1 MLISEIL
8 QNVKICIA
16 FVFVAEKITESLK
29 DMAKKVDPIIIAPVP
44 SLRKAMGILPG
55 TSPPASPTK
64 VVDAETLSMETGNDD
79 GEQRQNST
87 VNGTEG
93 ITTTCSN
100 GRPNT
105 TTAEV
110 PAMLN
115 ESVPSE
121 PMVEEV
127 DVEGTSSQAEAEEEA
142 GEVGDVPDLESELR
156 EFLESEP
163 ALSNSPLQDDRTIEE
178 ILSES

>member
-1 MLISEIL
+1 
-8 QNVKICIA
+8 
-16 FVFVAEKITESLK
+16 
-29 DMAKKVDPIIIAPVP
+29 MAKKVDPVIIAPVP

-55 TSPPASPTK
+55 TSPPTSPPE
-64 VVDAETLSMETGNDD
+64 VVDAETSPVEMSHED
-79 GEQRQNST
+79 GEQRQDLALNTTDGITSSCN
-87 VNGTEG
+87 NGT
-93 ITTTCSN
+93 
-100 GRPNT
+100 PNT
-105 TTAEV
+105 ATADMSG
-110 PAMLN
+110 MLN

-121 PMVEEV
+121 PIVEEV

-142 GEVGDVPDLESELR
+142 GEVGEVPDLESELR

>member
-1 MLISEIL
+1 
-8 QNVKICIA
+8 
-16 FVFVAEKITESLK
+16 
-29 DMAKKVDPIIIAPVP
+29 MAKKVDPVIIAPVP

-55 TSPPASPTK
+55 TSPPSSPAE
-64 VVDAETLSMETGNDD
+64 VVDAETSPVEIGHED
-79 GEQRQNST
+79 GEQRQNLT
-87 VNGTEG
+87 LNATDG
-93 ITTTCSN
+93 ITSSCNSGT
-100 GRPNT
+100 PNT
-105 TTAEV
+105 ATAEMSG
-110 PAMLN
+110 MLN

-121 PMVEEV
+121 PIVEEV

-142 GEVGDVPDLESELR
+142 GEVGEVPDLESELR

>member
-1 MLISEIL
+1 
-8 QNVKICIA
+8 
-16 FVFVAEKITESLK
+16 
-29 DMAKKVDPIIIAPVP
+29 MAKKVDPIIIAPVP

-55 TSPPASPTK
+55 TSPPASPVK
-64 VVDAETLSMETGNDD
+64 VVDAETLSIETGHED
-79 GEQRQNST
+79 GEQRQNSAA
-87 VNGTEG
+87 NGTDG
-93 ITTTCSN
+93 VTTACTN

-110 PAMLN
+110 SGMLN

>member
-1 MLISEIL
+1 MIFFPL
-8 QNVKICIA
+8 
-16 FVFVAEKITESLK
+16 AEKITESLK
-29 DMAKKVDPIIIAPVP
+29 DMAKKVDPVIIAPVP

-55 TSPPASPTK
+55 TSPPTSPAE
-64 VVDAETLSMETGNDD
+64 VVDAETSPAEINHED
-79 GEQRQNST
+79 GEQRQNLALNTADGITSSCN
-87 VNGTEG
+87 NGT
-93 ITTTCSN
+93 
-100 GRPNT
+100 PNT

-110 PAMLN
+110 SGMLS

-121 PMVEEV
+121 PVVEEV

-142 GEVGDVPDLESELR
+142 GEVGEVPDLESELR

>member
-1 MLISEIL
+1 
-8 QNVKICIA
+8 
-16 FVFVAEKITESLK
+16 
-29 DMAKKVDPIIIAPVP
+29 MAKKVDPVVVAPVS

-55 TSPPASPTK
+55 TSSPASPAKT
-64 VVDAETLSMETGNDD
+64 VDAETSPVKTGHEV
-79 GEQRQNST
+79 GEQKQNSAT
-87 VNGTEG
+87 
-93 ITTTCSN
+93 
-100 GRPNT
+100 NT
-105 TTAEV
+105 TDAITSTCTDGIPNAATAEV
-110 PAMLN
+110 SSLLN

-127 DVEGTSSQAEAEEEA
+127 DVEGTSSQTEAEEEA
-142 GEVGDVPDLESELR
+142 GEVGEVPDLESELR

>member
-1 MLISEIL
+1 MLL
-8 QNVKICIA
+8 
-16 FVFVAEKITESLK
+16 AEKITESLK
-29 DMAKKVDPIIIAPVP
+29 DMAKKVDPVVIAPVS

-55 TSPPASPTK
+55 TSPPASPAE
-64 VVDAETLSMETGNDD
+64 VADAETSPVEIVHEV
-79 GEQRQNST
+79 GEQRQNT
-87 VNGTEG
+87 AT
-93 ITTTCSN
+93 
-100 GRPNT
+100 NT
-105 TTAEV
+105 TDGMPSACTSGIPNAATTEV
-110 PAMLN
+110 SGILN

-142 GEVGDVPDLESELR
+142 GEVGEVPDLESELR

>member
-1 MLISEIL
+1 
-8 QNVKICIA
+8 
-16 FVFVAEKITESLK
+16 
-29 DMAKKVDPIIIAPVP
+29 MARKVDPVIIAPVP

-55 TSPPASPTK
+55 TSPPASPAEAM
-64 VVDAETLSMETGNDD
+64 DAESSPVDISHED
-79 GEQRQNST
+79 GEQRQNLTLNTSDGIT
-87 VNGTEG
+87 SSCNNGT
-93 ITTTCSN
+93 
-100 GRPNT
+100 PNT
-105 TTAEV
+105 ATAEMSGV
-110 PAMLN
+110 LN

-121 PMVEEV
+121 PIVEEV

-142 GEVGDVPDLESELR
+142 GEVGEVPDLESELR